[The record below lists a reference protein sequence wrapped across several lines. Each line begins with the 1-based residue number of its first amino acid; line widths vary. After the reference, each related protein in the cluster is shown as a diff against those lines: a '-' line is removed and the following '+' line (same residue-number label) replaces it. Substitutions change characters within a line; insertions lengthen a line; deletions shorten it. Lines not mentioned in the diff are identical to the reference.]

1 MSLVGILGAGQLGS
15 YLCQSARHLGH
26 STIVVSPDS
35 DAPAAAHADQLI
47 FGQLTPDTTARV
59 IAQADVITFERE
71 DVPTETLDLLIKARD
86 EGRCRVYPSPETLL
100 MIQDKATQKRWLQ
113 CNNFPT
119 VKHLECDGTESV
131 ESIAAQIGLPFVQ
144 KARTGG
150 FDGRG
155 VQVIESVEDA
165 LWPCL
170 SIAESFVNRSME
182 LSVLV
187 SRHEHNHE
195 HNHGDAVYPVVEQ
208 VFDASAHIL
217 QHAISPAR
225 IPEAVARS
233 AQALAINIVRAIDSV
248 GLVAVELFLTVDQ
261 QLLVNEISPRVHNS
275 GHLTLEASETSQ
287 FEQHLLAITGS
298 EPGGTRQTSPS
309 AAMANI
315 LFQPSL
321 REACK
326 AQQGK
331 VSIDQ
336 DTSIHWYG
344 KRGEQPM
351 RKMGH
356 VTATGS
362 RPEDALARIDKALAG
377 LKGRQ

>member
-35 DAPAAAHADQLI
+35 DAPAAAHADQVI
-47 FGQLTPDTTARV
+47 VGPLTPGITASV

-71 DVPTETLDLLIKARD
+71 DVPRETLELLIKARD
-86 EGRCRVYPSPETLL
+86 EGRCHVYPSPETLL

-113 CNNFPT
+113 CHDFPT
-119 VKHLECDGTESV
+119 AKHLECDGTERV

-155 VQVIESVEDA
+155 VQIIETVEDA
-165 LWPCL
+165 LWPCP

-182 LSVLV
+182 LAVLV
-187 SRHEHNHE
+187 SRHEQ
-195 HNHGDAVYPVVEQ
+195 NHGDAVYPVVEQ

-225 IPEAVARS
+225 IPDPVANA

-298 EPGGTRQTSPS
+298 EPGSTRQTSPS

-326 AQQGK
+326 AEQGK

-356 VTATGS
+356 VTATGT
-362 RPEDALARIDKALAG
+362 RPEEALTRIDKALAG
-377 LKGRQ
+377 LRRRQ